1 MTLPHGMIRR
11 LAFIPFDMQLPAEK
25 INIKLERTITE
36 DPNNLRYLMTGGIF
50 AYREAIKKNSLTES
64 EKQKDLIDGYLEE
77 NRTPIDTFFDNFLQ
91 TEYNGDIEKLCRFIN
106 GKTTEEIYNIYK
118 KYRFPEENIE
128 TQRAF
133 SVRFRRKLPSY
144 MTTKKITI
152 GGASFTAY
160 CFTKEK

>member
-1 MTLPHGMIRR
+1 MIRR
-11 LAFIPFDMQLPAEK
+11 LAFIPFDMQLPPEK
-25 INIKLERTITE
+25 IDIKLERTITD

-50 AYREAIKKNSLTES
+50 AYREAIKKNALTES
-64 EKQKDLIDGYLEE
+64 EKQKDLIEGFLEE
-77 NRTPIDTFFDNFLQ
+77 NRTPIDLFFDNLLQ
-91 TEYNGDIEKLCRFIN
+91 TEYDGDIEKLCRFID
-106 GKTTEEIYNIYK
+106 GQTTEQVYTEYK
-118 KYRFPEENIE
+118 KYRYPEEKIE

-160 CFTKEK
+160 CFAKEK